1 MPIEI
6 RELIIK
12 TEVRTETGA
21 FINSE
26 SEQEIYELKQQILN
40 DCKRL
45 ISEVKKREKRRR

>member
-12 TEVRTETGA
+12 TEVRTEIGGQFNA
-21 FINSE
+21 QA
-26 SEQEIYELKQQILN
+26 EQELYELKQQILE

-45 ISEVKKREKRRR
+45 ISEVKTRDKRRR